1 MRSTKTMIATAAFAI
16 FLMSEFSLCAQEA
29 AKASAGVTSDPAVA
43 SHVLPVASLPDG
55 MTSAPMPLAAMQA
68 VSPYSGGLNNG
79 VPRFELFAGYSY
91 VRAVPTL
98 AAGNRLMWMNGGS
111 ASLAFNLNRYL
122 GLVADF
128 GAYTNSQMR
137 FTGAY
142 TSTVNVNN
150 ANVAAF
156 SYLFGPR
163 LSFRNYDRITPFA
176 QALFGGVHA
185 NQVTLTGCTS
195 SCTLLPAEDA
205 FAMTAG
211 GGLDV
216 RVHHHFAIRIIQAE
230 YLMTRFQS
238 YTTGTT
244 AMQNDMRLSAG
255 IVFRMGGNPAP
266 LSLTL
271 TCSASPAAIFPG
283 DLVTVTATASN
294 LDPKLNVVY
303 TWAGVPGLHG
313 NGTTASLD
321 STATATLA
329 PGSYSVNCGV
339 KEGRPGK
346 EGLRPWESAAATA
359 SFTVKA
365 FEPPTISCSA
375 SPIALN
381 PGDKSAITAAGVSP
395 QNRPLTY
402 SYSAASGAVSGTGA
416 SATFDST
423 GVPTGPVAIT
433 CNVAD
438 DKGQTATA
446 NTSVTIAPPP
456 PPPASPAEQ
465 VQLETRLALHS
476 VFFPTDQPRAAHP
489 EGGLVA
495 SQEATLATLATDFK
509 SYLTFKPDAR
519 LTLTGHADVRG
530 SVEYNQA
537 LSERRVARTKQ
548 FLVEQ
553 GVPEASIET
562 QGLGKEQELSA
573 DQVKELVEQ
582 NPELSNAERAKVLHD
597 LNVIVLAQNRRVDV
611 TLSTTGQQ
619 SVRLYPF
626 NAADALTLIQEK
638 STTPRKKVA
647 APVKK

>member
-1 MRSTKTMIATAAFAI
+1 MAAA
-16 FLMSEFSLCAQEA
+16 
-29 AKASAGVTSDPAVA
+29 
-43 SHVLPVASLPDG
+43 
-55 MTSAPMPLAAMQA
+55 
-68 VSPYSGGLNNG
+68 SPYSAGLNAG
-79 VPRFELFAGYSY
+79 SPKVELFLGYSY
-91 VRAVPTL
+91 LRAVP
-98 AAGNRLMWMNGGS
+98 APADGNRLMWMNGGS
-111 ASLAFNLNRYL
+111 TSIAFNVTRHL

-156 SYLFGPR
+156 SYLVGPR
-163 LSFRNYDRITPFA
+163 FSFGRNDRITPFV

-185 NQVTLTGCTS
+185 NQVSLDGCTF
-195 SCTLLPAEDA
+195 SCTLLPSQNA

-211 GGLDV
+211 GGLDLK
-216 RVHHHFAIRIIQAE
+216 VHRHFAIRIIQAE
-230 YLMTRFQS
+230 YLMTRFTS
-238 YTTGTT
+238 YTTGTA

-255 IVFRMGGNPAP
+255 IVFRMGGSPAVQP
-266 LSLTL
+266 VTL
-271 TCSASPAAIFPG
+271 ACSASPAAIFPG
-283 DLVTVTATASN
+283 DPVTVSATASN

-303 TWAGVPGLHG
+303 AWSGVAGLNG
-313 NGTTASLD
+313 NGTTALLD
-321 STATATLA
+321 SAATASLA
-329 PGSYSVNCGV
+329 PGAYTVNCGV
-339 KEGRPGK
+339 KEGKPGK
-346 EGLRPWESAAATA
+346 MGLRPWESAAATT

-375 SPIALN
+375 SPITLN
-381 PGDKSAITAAGVSP
+381 PGDKSTITAIGVSP

-402 SYSAASGAVSGTGA
+402 SYSVPSGTISGSGS
-416 SATFDST
+416 SATYDST
-423 GVPTGPVAIT
+423 GAAAGPLAIT
-433 CNVAD
+433 CNVSD

-446 NTSVTIAPPP
+446 DTSVTIAPPP
-456 PPPASPAEQ
+456 PPPAPPAEQ
-465 VQLETRLALHS
+465 VRLEARLALHS
-476 VFFPTDQPRAAHP
+476 VFFPTAQPRAEHP

-495 SQEATLATLATDFK
+495 SQEATLTTLATDFK
-509 SYLTFKPDAR
+509 NYLTFKPDAH
-519 LTLTGHADVRG
+519 LTLSGHCDVRA

-553 GVPEASIET
+553 GVPEASIDT
-562 QGLGKEQELSA
+562 RGLGKDEELTA
-573 DQVKELVEQ
+573 DQVKALVEQ
-582 NPELSNAERAKVLHD
+582 NPDLTETERTKVLHN

-638 STTPRKKVA
+638 STTPK
-647 APVKK
+647 